1 MKKKIKRKFEPLTL
15 SQLLAAQTGSLRAP
29 KDVAAK
35 INADDHS
42 ELRADMLVNDEQ
54 WAEASHTYEGMQH
67 TTWRTQEK
75 LAYCLFQLGKFSQA
89 LSLLLSGPKKQSP
102 IAHCL
107 RICCLLEG
115 QPWVPDDVKPQVK
128 QSLTI
133 ALSNI
138 SQAPL
143 LAFRLLDILYDSGD
157 EDVEQRALWL
167 TQAISVY
174 PNSQWVLSAYARL
187 ALVYSF
193 EPLGTVSNRLIEAI
207 DADSNSS
214 FIWLAYTVAF
224 RARTDTVDRLL
235 TTLRNRASP
244 QNNRWLSLA
253 VAEEQFKAGNL
264 NAADQLYSKVEE
276 QGPELICGPDPERY
290 DWGIV
295 ALASRGKLA
304 VALSMN
310 DDRLIQQRLVD
321 FEKNI
326 KRIPEEW
333 RFSGCSLV
341 LETSQ
346 SFWIGGE
353 IITYEPYFDLL
364 SQRDKVLSL
373 AVTVEMRGFLRLP
386 WANFERDVKGEFTS
400 AGAEQVDLAS
410 QELAHPILAEAL
422 YEVARQRGEWVA
434 AGEALTRFEVFR
446 ESEKEWVG
454 DSIHLGA
461 IDGAKLKHVR
471 DFTKGFR
478 NAVKQL
484 SNQVDLKVA
493 VGFYEKV
500 IRRPLLEHE
509 LYKEMLALLN
519 DLKGRGEFDIDFD
532 YGLANHYLGNFD
544 VAKESYWSLAPNMPD
559 AAANNLLQIA
569 LAQRSDADIFLLEQL
584 VAEQSTLADEERL
597 QALESLAENIM
608 ATRRKL
614 ASDPVVVKKSI
625 ISEKLSIY
633 PRSVQVSALSELGFE
648 EALTLI
654 SLFRVCGDLEQD
666 LSLEPFE
673 ASETPFA
680 PSSYYCEGIFGLMGK
695 GLISISPDTSDEAFL
710 VSNNEVEYLFDR
722 IRWAI
727 RPETLD
733 FVKQIEGVAASGQW
747 PDRWFREAPS
757 VISLFA
763 ISECLT
769 YMAHCADERR
779 MKAPQGEKTRLTIAN
794 VLRDH
799 SVAQAHSLIWMSARN
814 AADYYVRGGVSK
826 PQAANSIVTRLQ
838 TMVDRARAE
847 GWDVKNYGRH
857 KASPRSQMSYT
868 LYDMLLKVGERGFRE
883 CLTEISLP
891 DGSPVYQ
898 EQLLP
903 NQY

>member
-1 MKKKIKRKFEPLTL
+1 MKKKVKRKFELLTL

-29 KDVAAK
+29 EDVVAK
-35 INADDHS
+35 INADDRL
-42 ELRADMLVNDEQ
+42 ELRADMFVNDEQ
-54 WAEASHTYEGMQH
+54 WAEAIHTYEGMRH

-75 LAYCLFQLGKFSQA
+75 LAYCLFQLDKFSRA
-89 LSLLLSGPKKQSP
+89 LSMLLSGPQKQSP

-107 RICCLLEG
+107 RICCLLDG
-115 QPWVPDDVKPQVK
+115 KSWVPDEVKPQVK

-138 SQAPL
+138 AQAPL
-143 LAFRLLDILYDSGD
+143 MAFRLLDILYDSGD

-193 EPLGTVSNRLIEAI
+193 EPLGNVSNHLIKAI
-207 DADSNSS
+207 DADSDSS
-214 FIWLAYTVAF
+214 FIWLACKVAL
-224 RARTDTVDRLL
+224 RARADTVTVDRLL
-235 TTLRNRASP
+235 TILRNRASP

-253 VAEEQFKAGNL
+253 IAEEQFKAGNL
-264 NAADQLYSKVEE
+264 NAADQLYSEVEE
-276 QGPELICGPDPERY
+276 QGPELICGAGPERY

-295 ALASRGKLA
+295 ALASRGKVA

-310 DDRLIQQRLVD
+310 DDSLIQQRLVD

-341 LETSQ
+341 VETSQ
-346 SFWIGGE
+346 PFWIGGE

-364 SQRDKVLSL
+364 SHRDKVLNL
-373 AVTVEMRGFLRLP
+373 AATVEMRGFLRLI
-386 WANFERDVKGEFTS
+386 WANFERNQKGEFTS
-400 AGAEQVDLAS
+400 TGAEQVDLAA

-434 AGEALTRFEVFR
+434 AGAALTRFEVFR
-446 ESEKEWVG
+446 ESEKEWIG

-484 SNQVDLKVA
+484 SNQVDLEAA
-493 VGFYEKV
+493 VCFYEKV
-500 IRRPLLEHE
+500 IRQPLLEHE
-509 LYKEMLALLN
+509 LHKEMLSLLS
-519 DLKGRGEFDIDFD
+519 DLKGRGEFDIGFD
-532 YGLANHYLGNFD
+532 YGLANHFLGNFD

-559 AAANNLLQIA
+559 AAANNLLLIA

-584 VAEQSTLADEERL
+584 VAEQSTLADDQRL
-597 QALESLAENIM
+597 QTLETLAENIT

-614 ASDPVVVKKSI
+614 AADPVVVKKSI
-625 ISEKLSIY
+625 ILEKLSIY

-673 ASETPFA
+673 ASETPLA
-680 PSSYYCEGIFGLMGK
+680 PSSYYYEGIFGLMGN
-695 GLISISPDTSDEAFL
+695 GLISISPDTSDDAFL
-710 VSNNEVEYLFDR
+710 VSNNEVVYLFDR

-757 VISLFA
+757 VIFGFA

-799 SVAQAHSLIWMSARN
+799 SVAQAHSLIWMSTRN
-814 AADYYVRGGVSK
+814 AADYFVRGGVSK
-826 PQAANSIVTRLQ
+826 LQAANSIVTRLQ

-868 LYDMLLKVGERGFRE
+868 LYDTLLKVGERGFRE
-883 CLTEISLP
+883 CLTEIRLP

-898 EQLLP
+898 QQL
-903 NQY
+903 